1 MTTMNT
7 TISESYRAA
16 LNKLETIKAFVEGI
30 DYDYNALEEI
40 RDAEESLKQAQKDL
54 EDELLE
60 KKNVLSQLELA
71 EEASADIGGTFKK
84 YQDAVDAG
92 YDDNVTLELR
102 DKYKSELE
110 EVDENRKELQDEL
123 QEVEGVI
130 ADLQTSVAEWKA
142 KVKELEEDF
151 EPHPHDIDT
160 PEDNHS
166 QAQAS
171 VLLVEYRSGWSIKED
186 SEVAEVRLTL
196 AIGGPS
202 IYLYADYDDGQVSNC
217 KLVCNWWGDRAEI
230 THDQDVMVRFIEYV
244 NA

>member
-1 MTTMNT
+1 MTT
-7 TISESYRAA
+7 ESYRAA
-16 LNKLETIKAFVEGI
+16 LNKLETIKEFVNGI
-30 DYDYNALEEI
+30 DFDYDRLEEI
-40 RDAEESLKQAQKDL
+40 RDAKESLKQVQSNL
-54 EDELLE
+54 EDELL
-60 KKNVLSQLELA
+60 KKKTILSTLELA
-71 EEASADIGGTFKK
+71 EEASADIGGKFKK

-92 YDDNVTLELR
+92 YDDNITLEMR

-110 EVDENRKELQDEL
+110 EVDENRKELQAEL
-123 QEVEGVI
+123 QEVEAVI
-130 ADLQTSVAEWKA
+130 ADMQTSVAEWKA
-142 KVKELEEDF
+142 KIKELEEDF

-171 VLLVEYRSGWSIKED
+171 ILSVEYRSGWSDDKED
-186 SEVAEVRLTL
+186 LEVAEVRLTL

-217 KLVCNWWGDRAEI
+217 RLVCNWWGDNAEI

>member
-1 MTTMNT
+1 MTT
-7 TISESYRAA
+7 ESYRAA
-16 LNKLETIKAFVEGI
+16 LNKLETIKEYVNGI
-30 DYDYNALEEI
+30 DFDYDRLEEI

-60 KKNVLSQLELA
+60 KKTTLRLLELA
-71 EEASADIGGTFKK
+71 EEASADFGGTLKK

-92 YDDNVTLELR
+92 YDDNVTLEMR
-102 DKYKSELE
+102 DNYKQALE
-110 EVDENRKELQDEL
+110 EVNESCKELQAEL
-123 QEVEGVI
+123 QEVESVI

-151 EPHPHDIDT
+151 EPHPLDIDT
-160 PEDNHS
+160 PEDNHIE
-166 QAQAS
+166 AQAS
-171 VLLVEYRSGWSIKED
+171 ILSVEYRSGWSDGKED
-186 SEVAEVRLTL
+186 LAATEVRLTL

-217 KLVCNWWGDRAEI
+217 RLVCNWWGDSAEI

>member
-1 MTTMNT
+1 MTT
-7 TISESYRAA
+7 ESYRAA
-16 LNKLETIKAFVEGI
+16 LNKLQTIKEFVEGI
-30 DYDYNALEEI
+30 DYDYNALESL
-40 RDAEESLKQAQKDL
+40 RDAKESLQQAQKDL
-54 EDELLE
+54 EDELQE

-71 EEASADIGGTFKK
+71 EEASADIGGTLKK

-102 DKYKSELE
+102 DKYKRELE
-110 EVDENRKELQDEL
+110 EVDESRKELQDEL
-123 QEVEGVI
+123 REIEAVI

-151 EPHPHDIDT
+151 EPHPLDIDT
-160 PEDNHS
+160 PEGNHS
-166 QAQAS
+166 QALAS
-171 VLLVEYRSGWSIKED
+171 VLSVDYRSGWSDDEGD
-186 SEVAEVRLTL
+186 FVATEVRLTL

-217 KLVCNWWGDRAEI
+217 RLVCNWWGDRAEI

>member
-1 MTTMNT
+1 MTT
-7 TISESYRAA
+7 ESYRAA
-16 LNKLETIKAFVEGI
+16 LNKLETIKEYVNGI
-30 DYDYNALEEI
+30 DFDYDRLEEI

-71 EEASADIGGTFKK
+71 EEVSADTEGRFKK

-92 YDDNVTLELR
+92 YDDNVTLEMR
-102 DKYKSELE
+102 DNYKQELE
-110 EVDENRKELQDEL
+110 EANESRKELQDEL
-123 QEVEGVI
+123 REIEGVI

-142 KVKELEEDF
+142 KIKELEEDF
-151 EPHPHDIDT
+151 EPHPLDINT

-171 VLLVEYRSGWSIKED
+171 ILSVEYRSGWSDDKED
-186 SEVAEVRLTL
+186 LEVAEVRLTL

-217 KLVCNWWGDRAEI
+217 RLVCNWWGDSAEI

>member
-1 MTTMNT
+1 MTT
-7 TISESYRAA
+7 ESYRAA

-30 DYDYNALEEI
+30 DFDYDRLEEI
-40 RDAEESLKQAQKDL
+40 RDAKESLQQAQKDL

-60 KKNVLSQLELA
+60 KKTILSQLELA
-71 EEASADIGGTFKK
+71 EEASADTEGRLKK

-110 EVDENRKELQDEL
+110 EVDESRKELQDEL
-123 QEVEGVI
+123 REVEAII
-130 ADLQTSVAEWKA
+130 ADLQTSVAKWKA
-142 KVKELEEDF
+142 KIKELEEDF

-171 VLLVEYRSGWSIKED
+171 ILSVEYRSGWSTDKEVLD
-186 SEVAEVRLTL
+186 VTEVRLTL

-202 IYLYADYDDGQVSNC
+202 IFLYADYDDGQVSNC
-217 KLVCNWWGDRAEI
+217 RLVCNWWGDRAEI

>member
-1 MTTMNT
+1 MTT
-7 TISESYRAA
+7 ESYRAA
-16 LNKLETIKAFVEGI
+16 LNKLETIKEFVEGI
-30 DYDYNALEEI
+30 DFDYDRLEEI
-40 RDAEESLKQAQKDL
+40 RDAEESLKQVQKNL

-60 KKNVLSQLELA
+60 KKKILSTLELA

-92 YDDNVTLELR
+92 YDDNITLEMR

-123 QEVEGVI
+123 REIEAFI
-130 ADLQTSVAEWKA
+130 ADLQTSVADWKA
-142 KVKELEEDF
+142 KIKELEEDF
-151 EPHPHDIDT
+151 EPHPLDIDT

-171 VLLVEYRSGWSIKED
+171 ILSVEYRSGWSDDEGD
-186 SEVAEVRLTL
+186 FVAIEVRLTL

-217 KLVCNWWGDRAEI
+217 RLVCNWWGDNAEI

>member
-1 MTTMNT
+1 MTT
-7 TISESYRAA
+7 ESYRAA
-16 LNKLETIKAFVEGI
+16 LRKLETIKAFVEGI

-71 EEASADIGGTFKK
+71 E
-84 YQDAVDAG
+84 
-92 YDDNVTLELR
+92 
-102 DKYKSELE
+102 
-110 EVDENRKELQDEL
+110 VDENRKELQDEL
-123 QEVEGVI
+123 REIEAVI

-151 EPHPHDIDT
+151 EPHPYDIDT
-160 PEDNHS
+160 PEGNHTG
-166 QAQAS
+166 AQEIVLS
-171 VLLVEYRSGWSIKED
+171 VDYRSGWSDYEGD
-186 SEVAEVRLTL
+186 FVATEVRLTL

-202 IYLYADYDDGQVSNC
+202 IYLYADYDDDGQVSNC
-217 KLVCNWWGDRAEI
+217 RLVCNWWGDRAEI

-244 NA
+244 DD

>member
-1 MTTMNT
+1 MTT
-7 TISESYRAA
+7 ESYRAA
-16 LNKLETIKAFVEGI
+16 LNKLETIKEYINGI
-30 DYDYNALEEI
+30 DFDYDRLEEI

-54 EDELLE
+54 EDELQE

-71 EEASADIGGTFKK
+71 EEASADIGGTLKK

-123 QEVEGVI
+123 REIEAVI

-142 KVKELEEDF
+142 KIKELEEDF
-151 EPHPHDIDT
+151 EPHPLDIDT

-171 VLLVEYRSGWSIKED
+171 ILSVEYRSGWSDDKED
-186 SEVAEVRLTL
+186 LAVTEVRLTL
-196 AIGGPS
+196 AIGGPD
-202 IYLYADYDDGQVSNC
+202 IYLYADYADGQVSNC

-230 THDQDVMVRFIEYV
+230 THDQDAMVRFIEYV
-244 NA
+244 NV

>member
-1 MTTMNT
+1 MTT
-7 TISESYRAA
+7 ESYRAA
-16 LNKLETIKAFVEGI
+16 LNKLETIKAFVKGI
-30 DYDYNALEEI
+30 DYDYNALESL

-60 KKNVLSQLELA
+60 KKTILSQLELA
-71 EEASADIGGTFKK
+71 EEASADIGGTLKK

-102 DKYKSELE
+102 DEYKSELE

-123 QEVEGVI
+123 REIEAVI

-151 EPHPHDIDT
+151 EPHPLDIDT
-160 PEDNHS
+160 PEDNHTG
-166 QAQAS
+166 AQES
-171 VLLVEYRSGWSIKED
+171 VLSVDYRSGWSDDEGD
-186 SEVAEVRLTL
+186 FVATEVRLTL

-202 IYLYADYDDGQVSNC
+202 IYLYADYDDDGQVSNC
-217 KLVCNWWGDRAEI
+217 RLVCNWWGDRAEI

-244 NA
+244 DD

>member
-1 MTTMNT
+1 MTT
-7 TISESYRAA
+7 ESYRAA
-16 LNKLETIKAFVEGI
+16 LNKLETIKEFVNGI
-30 DYDYNALEEI
+30 DYDYNALETL
-40 RDAEESLKQAQKDL
+40 RDAKESLQQAQKDL

-60 KKNVLSQLELA
+60 KKKILSQLELA

-102 DKYKSELE
+102 DKYKRNLE
-110 EVDENRKELQDEL
+110 EVDENRKELQEKL
-123 QEVEGVI
+123 REIEAVI
-130 ADLQTSVAEWKA
+130 ADLQTSVADWKA

-166 QAQAS
+166 QALAS
-171 VLLVEYRSGWSIKED
+171 VLSVDYRSGWSDDEGD
-186 SEVAEVRLTL
+186 FVATEVRLTL
-196 AIGGPS
+196 AIGGPD
-202 IYLYADYDDGQVSNC
+202 IYLYADYADGQVSNC
-217 KLVCNWWGDRAEI
+217 RLVCNWWGDSAEI

>member
-1 MTTMNT
+1 MTT
-7 TISESYRAA
+7 EAYRAA
-16 LNKLETIKAFVEGI
+16 INKLETIKDFVNGI
-30 DYDYNALEEI
+30 DFDYDRLEEI

-71 EEASADIGGTFKK
+71 EEASADIGGTLKK

-102 DKYKSELE
+102 DKYKGDLE
-110 EVDENRKELQDEL
+110 ETDEERKELQDEL
-123 QEVEGVI
+123 REVEDTI
-130 ADLQTSVAEWKA
+130 ADLQTAVAEWKA
-142 KVKELEEDF
+142 KIKELEEDF
-151 EPHPHDIDT
+151 EPHPLDIDT
-160 PEDNHS
+160 PEDNHT
-166 QAQAS
+166 QAQES
-171 VLLVEYRSGWSIKED
+171 ILLVEYRSGWAED
-186 SEVAEVRLTL
+186 KDDWVVEEVRLTL

-217 KLVCNWWGDRAEI
+217 KLVCNWWRDRAEI
-230 THDQDVMVRFIEYV
+230 THDQDIMVRFIEYV

>member
-1 MTTMNT
+1 MTT
-7 TISESYRAA
+7 EAYRAA
-16 LNKLETIKAFVEGI
+16 HNKLQTIKEFVEGI
-30 DYDYNALEEI
+30 DFDYNALESL
-40 RDAEESLKQAQKDL
+40 RDAKESLQQAQKDL

-60 KKNVLSQLELA
+60 KKTILSTLELA
-71 EEASADIGGTFKK
+71 EEVSADTEGRFKK

-92 YDDNVTLELR
+92 YDDNVTLEMR
-102 DKYKSELE
+102 DKYKDELE

-123 QEVEGVI
+123 REIEAVI
-130 ADLQTSVAEWKA
+130 ADLQTSVADWKA
-142 KVKELEEDF
+142 KIKELEEDF

-171 VLLVEYRSGWSIKED
+171 ILLVEYRSDWSDGKED
-186 SEVAEVRLTL
+186 LKVAEVRLTL

-217 KLVCNWWGDRAEI
+217 KLVCNWWGDSAEI

>member
-1 MTTMNT
+1 MTT
-7 TISESYRAA
+7 ESYRAA

-40 RDAEESLKQAQKDL
+40 RDAKESLQQAQKDL

-60 KKNVLSQLELA
+60 KKKILSQLELA
-71 EEASADIGGTFKK
+71 
-84 YQDAVDAG
+84 
-92 YDDNVTLELR
+92 
-102 DKYKSELE
+102 

-123 QEVEGVI
+123 REIEAVI

-151 EPHPHDIDT
+151 EPHPLDIDT
-160 PEDNHS
+160 PEDNHTG
-166 QAQAS
+166 AQES
-171 VLLVEYRSGWSIKED
+171 VLSVDYRSGWSDDEGD
-186 SEVAEVRLTL
+186 FVATEVRLTL

-217 KLVCNWWGDRAEI
+217 RLVCNWWGDRAEI

-244 NA
+244 DD

>member
-1 MTTMNT
+1 MTT
-7 TISESYRAA
+7 ESYRAA

-30 DYDYNALEEI
+30 DFDYNALEEI

-71 EEASADIGGTFKK
+71 EEASADTEGRFKR

-123 QEVEGVI
+123 QELEGVI
-130 ADLQTSVAEWKA
+130 ADLQTSVAEWKV

-151 EPHPHDIDT
+151 EPHTLDIDT
-160 PEDNHS
+160 PEDNHIE
-166 QAQAS
+166 AQAS
-171 VLLVEYRSGWSIKED
+171 ILAVEYRSGWSDDKED
-186 SEVAEVRLTL
+186 LEVTEVRLTL

-217 KLVCNWWGDRAEI
+217 KLVCN
-230 THDQDVMVRFIEYV
+230 
-244 NA
+244 

>member
-1 MTTMNT
+1 MTT
-7 TISESYRAA
+7 ESYRAA

-30 DYDYNALEEI
+30 DYDYDRLEEI

-71 EEASADIGGTFKK
+71 EEASADIGGTLKK

-102 DKYKSELE
+102 DEYKSELE

-123 QEVEGVI
+123 REIEAVI

-142 KVKELEEDF
+142 KVKELQEDF
-151 EPHPHDIDT
+151 EPHPYDIDT
-160 PEDNHS
+160 PEGNHTG
-166 QAQAS
+166 AQEIVLS
-171 VLLVEYRSGWSIKED
+171 VDYHSGWSDYEGD
-186 SEVAEVRLTL
+186 FVATEVRLTL
-196 AIGGPS
+196 AIGGPN

-217 KLVCNWWGDRAEI
+217 RLVCNWRGDRAEI

>member
-1 MTTMNT
+1 MTT
-7 TISESYRAA
+7 EAYRAA
-16 LNKLETIKAFVEGI
+16 LNKLETIKEYVNGI
-30 DYDYNALEEI
+30 DFDYDRLEEI

-60 KKNVLSQLELA
+60 KKTILSQLELA

-92 YDDNVTLELR
+92 YDDNVTLAIR
-102 DKYKSELE
+102 DSCKQELE
-110 EVDENRKELQDEL
+110 EVDESRKELQDEL
-123 QEVEGVI
+123 REIEAVI
-130 ADLQTSVAEWKA
+130 ADLQTSVADWKA
-142 KVKELEEDF
+142 KIKELEEDF
-151 EPHPHDIDT
+151 EPHPLDIDT

-171 VLLVEYRSGWSIKED
+171 ILSVEYRSGWSDDRED
-186 SEVAEVRLTL
+186 LEVAEVRLTL
-196 AIGGPS
+196 AIGGPN

-217 KLVCNWWGDRAEI
+217 RMICNWWGDITEI
-230 THDQDVMVRFIEYV
+230 RYDQDVMVRFIEYV

>member
-1 MTTMNT
+1 MTT
-7 TISESYRAA
+7 ESYRAA

-71 EEASADIGGTFKK
+71 EEASADTGGRLKR

-123 QEVEGVI
+123 QELEGVI

-160 PEDNHS
+160 PEDNHIE
-166 QAQAS
+166 AQAS
-171 VLLVEYRSGWSIKED
+171 ILSVEYRSGWSDDKED
-186 SEVAEVRLTL
+186 LEVAEVRLTL

-202 IYLYADYDDGQVSNC
+202 IYLYAD
-217 KLVCNWWGDRAEI
+217 
-230 THDQDVMVRFIEYV
+230 
-244 NA
+244 

>member
-1 MTTMNT
+1 MTT
-7 TISESYRAA
+7 EAYRAA
-16 LNKLETIKAFVEGI
+16 LNKLETIKEFVEGI

-54 EDELLE
+54 EDELVE
-60 KKNVLSQLELA
+60 KKEILNQLELA
-71 EEASADIGGTFKK
+71 EEVSADTEGRLKK

-102 DKYKSELE
+102 DKYKGELE

-123 QEVEGVI
+123 REIEGVI

-151 EPHPHDIDT
+151 EPHPLDIDT

-171 VLLVEYRSGWSIKED
+171 ILSVEYRSGWSEDKED
-186 SEVAEVRLTL
+186 MEVEEVRLTL
-196 AIGGPS
+196 AIGGPN

>member
-1 MTTMNT
+1 MTT
-7 TISESYRAA
+7 EAYRAA
-16 LNKLETIKAFVEGI
+16 VNKLETIKDFVNGI
-30 DYDYNALEEI
+30 DFDYDRLEEI

-60 KKNVLSQLELA
+60 KKNILSQLELA
-71 EEASADIGGTFKK
+71 EEMSADIGGTLKK

-102 DKYKSELE
+102 DKYKCGLE
-110 EVDENRKELQDEL
+110 AFDENRKELQDEL

-130 ADLQTSVAEWKA
+130 ADLQTAVAEWKA
-142 KVKELEEDF
+142 KVEELKEDF
-151 EPHPHDIDT
+151 EPHPLDIDT
-160 PEDNHS
+160 PEDNHA
-166 QAQAS
+166 QAQES
-171 VLLVEYRSGWSIKED
+171 VLSVEYRSGWAEGKD
-186 SEVAEVRLTL
+186 DLVVAEVRLTL

-230 THDQDVMVRFIEYV
+230 THDQDIMVRFIEYV

>member
-1 MTTMNT
+1 MTT
-7 TISESYRAA
+7 EAYRAA
-16 LNKLETIKAFVEGI
+16 INKLETIKEYVDGI
-30 DYDYNALEEI
+30 DYDYNALESLRE
-40 RDAEESLKQAQKDL
+40 AEESLKQAQKDL

-60 KKNVLSQLELA
+60 KKTILSQLELA
-71 EEASADIGGTFKK
+71 EEVSADTEGRLKK

-110 EVDENRKELQDEL
+110 EVDENRKELQAEL
-123 QEVEGVI
+123 QEVESVI

-142 KVKELEEDF
+142 KIKELEEDF
-151 EPHPHDIDT
+151 EPHPLDIDT
-160 PEDNHS
+160 PEGNHS
-166 QAQAS
+166 QALAS
-171 VLLVEYRSGWSIKED
+171 ILLVEYRSGWSENDMEI
-186 SEVAEVRLTL
+186 AEVRLTL
-196 AIGGPS
+196 AIGGPN

>member
-1 MTTMNT
+1 MTT
-7 TISESYRAA
+7 ESYRAA

-30 DYDYNALEEI
+30 DFDYNALEEI

-60 KKNVLSQLELA
+60 KKKILNQLELA
-71 EEASADIGGTFKK
+71 EEASADIGGTLKK

-123 QEVEGVI
+123 QEIEGVI

-151 EPHPHDIDT
+151 EPHPLDIDT
-160 PEDNHS
+160 PEDNHIE
-166 QAQAS
+166 AQAS
-171 VLLVEYRSGWSIKED
+171 ILSVEYRSGWSTDKED
-186 SEVAEVRLTL
+186 MDVSEVRLTL

-202 IYLYADYDDGQVSNC
+202 IYLTADYDDGAVSDP
-217 KLVCNWWGDRAEI
+217 KLTCVWWGDSAEI
-230 THDQDVMVRFIEYV
+230 TENQDVMVRFMEYV
-244 NA
+244 NV